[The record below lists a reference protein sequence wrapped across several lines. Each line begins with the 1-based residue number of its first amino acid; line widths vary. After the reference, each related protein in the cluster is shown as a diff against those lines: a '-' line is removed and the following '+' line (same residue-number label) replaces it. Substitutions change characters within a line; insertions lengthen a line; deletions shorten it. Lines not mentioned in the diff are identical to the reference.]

1 MRKKSDCRSRRFR
14 VRTYPDIIVLKSIYD
29 EKSFLI
35 FCFVTAYHA
44 VEVKYGL
51 HNQLPEQLYIYNW
64 SAGLIVGYSILS
76 HVLGTYPIG
85 MVDIVSVS
93 V

>member
-1 MRKKSDCRSRRFR
+1 MNTVPGWYRNMC
-14 VRTYPDIIVLKSIYD
+14 YPP
-29 EKSFLI
+29 EEEFLI
-35 FCFVTAYHA
+35 FCFVTAYA